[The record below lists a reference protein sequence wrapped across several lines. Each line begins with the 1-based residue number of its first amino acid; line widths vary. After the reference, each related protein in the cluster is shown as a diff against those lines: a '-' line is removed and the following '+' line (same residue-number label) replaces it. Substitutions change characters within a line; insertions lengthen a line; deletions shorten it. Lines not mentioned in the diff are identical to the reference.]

1 MLEILVAD
9 DHKLLREGLKPF
21 LRELASDVAILEAAN
36 FNETQGAA
44 AAARDLRLI
53 LLDLSMPG
61 MNGMRGVETLHGA
74 HPDVPLVILSG
85 DSRRET
91 VLGAV
96 QAGASG
102 FISKTVS
109 GVAMVNALRLVL
121 SGETYLPSSAIS
133 EDDYGVETEDG
144 GNLLAGYKRAA
155 NILRIEE
162 KKDGPHDR
170 AVDTAL
176 LEAPEEHALA
186 AALDQAEPA
195 VKTLLASEAFG
206 PAMAEFAALRPQLDA
221 FFTGVSVNDPRATVR
236 LNRLALLARVRA
248 VMGRV
253 ADFARIEG

>member
-144 GNLLAGYKRAA
+144 GTGRAPSPLTGLSPRDREILALVVEGLTNKEIGRRIGLQEVTIKAHLRSLYRRIGAA
-155 NILRIEE
+155 NRAQAVRI
-162 KKDGPHDR
+162 
-170 AVDTAL
+170 AL
-176 LEAPEEHALA
+176 E
-186 AALDQAEPA
+186 
-195 VKTLLASEAFG
+195 
-206 PAMAEFAALRPQLDA
+206 
-221 FFTGVSVNDPRATVR
+221 
-236 LNRLALLARVRA
+236 NR
-248 VMGRV
+248 
-253 ADFARIEG
+253 

>member
-21 LRELASDVAILEAAN
+21 LRELGDDVAILEAAN
-36 FNETQGAA
+36 FSETQGAA
-44 AAARDLRLI
+44 ATAQDLRLI

-61 MNGMRGVETLHGA
+61 MNGMRGVEALHGE

-133 EDDYGVETEDG
+133 EDDYGVGADSTDG
-144 GNLLAGYKRAA
+144 NGGGERAPSPLDGLTPRDREILALVVEGLTNKEIGRRIGLQEVTIKAHLRSLYRRIGAA
-155 NILRIEE
+155 NRAQAVRI
-162 KKDGPHDR
+162 
-170 AVDTAL
+170 AL
-176 LEAPEEHALA
+176 QSH
-186 AALDQAEPA
+186 
-195 VKTLLASEAFG
+195 
-206 PAMAEFAALRPQLDA
+206 
-221 FFTGVSVNDPRATVR
+221 
-236 LNRLALLARVRA
+236 
-248 VMGRV
+248 
-253 ADFARIEG
+253 

>member
-21 LRELASDVAILEAAN
+21 LRELGNDVAILEAAN
-36 FNETQGAA
+36 FSETQGAA
-44 AAARDLRLI
+44 AAAQDLRLI

-61 MNGMRGVETLHGA
+61 MNGMRGVEALHGE

-121 SGETYLPSSAIS
+121 SGETYLPSSAIA
-133 EDDYGVETEDG
+133 EEDYGVESESGSG
-144 GNLLAGYKRAA
+144 GNGRAPSPLEGLSPRDSEILALVVEGLTNKEIGRRIGLQEVTIKAHLRSLYRRIGAA
-155 NILRIEE
+155 NRAQAVRI
-162 KKDGPHDR
+162 
-170 AVDTAL
+170 AL
-176 LEAPEEHALA
+176 HS
-186 AALDQAEPA
+186 Q
-195 VKTLLASEAFG
+195 
-206 PAMAEFAALRPQLDA
+206 
-221 FFTGVSVNDPRATVR
+221 
-236 LNRLALLARVRA
+236 
-248 VMGRV
+248 
-253 ADFARIEG
+253 

>member
-21 LRELASDVAILEAAN
+21 LHELGSDVAIFEAAN
-36 FNETQGAA
+36 YSETLNAA

-61 MNGMRGVETLHGA
+61 MNGMRGVEALHGE

-109 GVAMVNALRLVL
+109 GAAMVNALRLVL
-121 SGETYLPSSAIS
+121 SGETYLPSSAIAE
-133 EDDYGVETEDG
+133 EDCGSGAEG
-144 GNLLAGYKRAA
+144 GNGNGRAPSPLDGLSPRDREILALVVEGLTNKEIGRRIGLQEVTIKAHLRSLYRRIGAA
-155 NILRIEE
+155 NRAQAVRI
-162 KKDGPHDR
+162 
-170 AVDTAL
+170 AL
-176 LEAPEEHALA
+176 
-186 AALDQAEPA
+186 Q
-195 VKTLLASEAFG
+195 S
-206 PAMAEFAALRPQLDA
+206 Q
-221 FFTGVSVNDPRATVR
+221 
-236 LNRLALLARVRA
+236 
-248 VMGRV
+248 
-253 ADFARIEG
+253 

>member
-21 LRELASDVAILEAAN
+21 LRELGSDVAILEAAN
-36 FNETQGAA
+36 FSETQGAA
-44 AAARDLRLI
+44 ASAQDLRLI

-61 MNGMRGVETLHGA
+61 MNGMRGVETLHGE

-121 SGETYLPSSAIS
+121 SGETYLPSSAIAD
-133 EDDYGVETEDG
+133 EDYGVGAESGGGGIGRAPSPLDG
-144 GNLLAGYKRAA
+144 LSPRDREILALVVEGLTNKEIGRRIGLQEVTIKAHLRSLYRRIGAA
-155 NILRIEE
+155 NRAQAVRI
-162 KKDGPHDR
+162 
-170 AVDTAL
+170 AL
-176 LEAPEEHALA
+176 
-186 AALDQAEPA
+186 Q
-195 VKTLLASEAFG
+195 
-206 PAMAEFAALRPQLDA
+206 
-221 FFTGVSVNDPRATVR
+221 
-236 LNRLALLARVRA
+236 NR
-248 VMGRV
+248 
-253 ADFARIEG
+253 